1 MSVTTSSPVP
11 GVPAAVLVWVG
22 SSSTRAGSQR
32 STAVVL
38 RTLWRHVHAQVQ
50 LRAPLSE
57 PPSHTSNARPAF
69 AATLNKPTSCLRL
82 CCPHSMRSRVHLT
95 VGCPSVRP
103 SVCAVGRQQQRRAA
117 GLLLSAMRAP
127 RTSCRSISAAGARA
141 QQQMRAAS
149 C

>member
-1 MSVTTSSPVP
+1 MP

-22 SSSTRAGSQR
+22 SSSTRASSQR

-38 RTLWRHVHAQVQ
+38 RTVRRHVHAQVQ

-57 PPSHTSNARPAF
+57 PPSHTSDARPAF

-82 CCPHSMRSRVHLT
+82 CCPHSMRSRVHLA

-103 SVCAVGRQQQRRAA
+103 SVRLSVCAVGRQQQRRAA

-127 RTSCRSISAAGARA
+127 RTSCRSIFAAGARV